1 MESRDLRTLGII
13 AVKSVRRS
21 FDSLCSLRMTYPIQL
36 NNRYLVGGGMTPPYA
51 YIDML
56 RIKIPTAYAV
66 GVLVYCRLARV

>member
-1 MESRDLRTLGII
+1 
-13 AVKSVRRS
+13 
-21 FDSLCSLRMTYPIQL
+21 MTYPIQL